1 MSFYSIAPFVKEFYP
16 QYYKW
21 ETYPQNECV
30 TVHKV
35 AGEWGIF
42 CNFASTPITID
53 GVTFKS
59 SEHLFQLMKFKEA
72 NIIIN
77 IMNGTTNNGKM
88 CHEIKK
94 TVRSYEKEHRR
105 KDWGKMVIDAMK
117 FCLTKK
123 YEQSAEFRKK
133 LEESKGRYIVE
144 DQTTMSK
151 KSPDTWGV
159 KPDGDKFAG
168 SNLLGRLLMEL
179 RDNGTLEYR
188 LPNDAFDF
196 IEVLKVYTP
205 T

>member
-16 QYYKW
+16 QYYGY
-21 ETYPQNECV
+21 ETYPQKECV

-35 AGEWGIF
+35 NEEWGIF
-42 CNFASTPITID
+42 CNFATTPITID

-59 SEHLFQLMKFKEA
+59 SEHLFQLMKFKEP

-105 KDWGKMVIDAMK
+105 KDWGEMVIDAMK

-144 DQTTMSK
+144 DQTTMRK
-151 KSPDTWGV
+151 KSPDAWGV

-168 SNLLGRLLMEL
+168 PNLLGRLLMEL